1 MWDTLADMQ
10 VPFDQRTYSP
20 RELAKVLGTS
30 ESTVKRWVDSG
41 QVRARR
47 TAGGH
52 RRISVADA
60 LRAVRE
66 MGIQVAIPSALGI
79 ESLVSDAP
87 LANPSDA
94 LEALLTKGDRR
105 AATGVLLGEFLCGKA
120 VWELADQMIRPA
132 MQTIGARGH
141 DAKGIYEEH
150 RATQIVLQAVGH
162 LRAVLHCEAYEMKA
176 VACAVEE
183 DPYQLPSLLTS
194 AVLDEARFSTT
205 NLGPN
210 TPTSVISRLFESGK
224 ETDAPDL
231 VAISV
236 SVAPDPRKLS
246 DDINGLIHALSG
258 TKTKIAIG
266 GRAIGELS
274 LDQLPGTQIHTS
286 MATLFRDARHVALTG
301 SDLDRTT

>member
-1 MWDTLADMQ
+1 MPR
-10 VPFDQRTYSP
+10 PFDQRTFSP
-20 RELAKVLGTS
+20 RQLGQVLGVS

-41 QVRARR
+41 EVRSSR

-52 RRISVADA
+52 RRISAPEA
-60 LRAVRE
+60 LRAARQ
-66 MGIQVAIPSALGI
+66 MGIQIADPSGLGLD
-79 ESLVSDAP
+79 SFVSDAP

-94 LEALLTKGDRR
+94 LEALLTQGNRR
-105 AATGVLLGEFLCGKA
+105 AATGVLFGEFLCGKT

-132 MQTIGARGH
+132 MQTIGSRGH
-141 DAKGIYEEH
+141 DDKGIYEEH

-162 LRAVLHCEAYEMKA
+162 LRAVLHCEDYEMKA
-176 VACAVEE
+176 VACAVEG

-205 NLGPN
+205 NLGPD
-210 TPTSVISRLFESGK
+210 TPTSVISRLFEPGT
-224 ETDAPDL
+224 ETNAPDL

-236 SVAPDPRKLS
+236 SVAADPRKLS
-246 DDINGLIHALSG
+246 DDINGLIHALSE

-286 MATLFRDARHVALTG
+286 LSTLFRDARHVALTG